1 MAAIITRLSIR
12 SKNLFAN
19 ALSARHDKV
28 TAVGTDADRRIKT
41 IKEASGAPAVLIDA
55 SDYHSAGTETV
66 FVFIKNTT
74 TTASKYIYIKIGS
87 QIVCKLKP
95 GAYILFPWYV
105 TSASLDVNVYS
116 NDASA
121 GVKVEY
127 FAVLETT

>member
-1 MAAIITRLSIR
+1 MASIITRLSIR

-41 IKEASGAPAVLIDA
+41 IKVASGAPAILIDA
-55 SDYHSAGTETV
+55 SEYYSAGTETV
-66 FVFIKNTT
+66 FVFVKNTT

-87 QIVCKLKP
+87 QLAFKLKP
-95 GAYILFPWYV
+95 GAYAIFPWYV
-105 TSASLDVNVYS
+105 NSASIDINVYS
-116 NDASA
+116 NDAST

-127 FAVLETT
+127 FAVIEST

>member
-1 MAAIITRLSIR
+1 MASIITRLSIR

-41 IKEASGAPAVLIDA
+41 IKVASGAPSILIDA
-55 SDYHSAGTETV
+55 TDYYSAGTETV

-74 TTASKYIYIKIGS
+74 TTASKYIYIKIGT

-95 GAYILFPWYV
+95 GAYTIFPWYV

-116 NDASA
+116 NDATN

-127 FAVLETT
+127 FAVLEST